1 MSRRKNGVRKDWKK
15 NLTKISVLKKKLKK
29 NPENDALRSQI
40 KTLIS
45 RTNMPKGKKHDKA

>member
-15 NLTKISVLKKKLKK
+15 NLTKISILKKKLKK
-29 NPENDALRSQI
+29 NPENDSLRSSI

-45 RTNMPKGKKHDKA
+45 RTNMPKSKKNKL

>member
-45 RTNMPKGKKHDKA
+45 RTNMPKSKKHDKA